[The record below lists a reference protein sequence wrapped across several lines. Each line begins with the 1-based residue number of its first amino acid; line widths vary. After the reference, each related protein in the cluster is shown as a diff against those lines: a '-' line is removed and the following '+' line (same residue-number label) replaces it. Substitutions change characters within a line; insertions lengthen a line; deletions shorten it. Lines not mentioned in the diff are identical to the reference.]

1 MVREVE
7 FSGYDD
13 SHDSLIAND
22 LYYYEED
29 GEVLVNEEAAL
40 ARLKWFGSEGKGLAI
55 SEIEEVAARLKLS
68 PEAIRTRLDLLGYA
82 ILEDEAEA
90 DQYNASRR
98 ATKKANLGR
107 QVRDTSETQYGV
119 LQPAAN
125 LGAGCLNM
133 WLWLG
138 LIFLVIAGVVAVLS
152 PLMG

>member
-98 ATKKANLGR
+98 AT
-107 QVRDTSETQYGV
+107 VRRR
-119 LQPAAN
+119 N
-125 LGAGCLNM
+125 
-133 WLWLG
+133 
-138 LIFLVIAGVVAVLS
+138 I
-152 PLMG
+152 